1 MITTYNP
8 SYMDVL
14 QGSIGLSLLGDLC
27 VSEGFISQKRVLI
40 DKRAKY
46 KNPNFDLP
54 YSITAGRQVQSY
66 IRIIHHIRASAPVA
80 CGSQFGQLVD
90 WNSYLAVNSLH

>member
-1 MITTYNP
+1 MYSKDPLDYHYWGI
-8 SYMDVL
+8 
-14 QGSIGLSLLGDLC
+14 C
-27 VSEGFISQKRVLI
+27 VYLKVSFHKRGVLI

-90 WNSYLAVNSLH
+90 WNSYLAANSLH